1 MVGAIP
7 PLMGWAATKGDLS
20 AVEPWLV
27 VSTIHKRHFSDQNQ
41 TVLIVISFVLGVVT
55 VPMAVSTFLRARMAI
70 SA

>member
-27 VSTIHKRHFSDQNQ
+27 VSKLNGRFVSDK
-41 TVLIVISFVLGVVT
+41 TGVD
-55 VPMAVSTFLRARMAI
+55 SHRLC
-70 SA
+70 